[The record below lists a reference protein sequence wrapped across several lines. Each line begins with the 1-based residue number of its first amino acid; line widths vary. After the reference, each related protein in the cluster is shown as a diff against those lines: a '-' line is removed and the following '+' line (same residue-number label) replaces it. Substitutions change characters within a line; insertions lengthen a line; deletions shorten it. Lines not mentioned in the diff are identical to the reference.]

1 MQRLCCAGLCALVV
15 WFSFIGPLMQLQH
28 PTDTAG
34 HQYLLSRHFITVYT
48 VCFYNLAPSNISVL
62 NSARLIIIIIL
73 LPFVLLSKSIHGPL
87 AREYWILDRCFLEDC
102 NSQLLVSECIL
113 AFVNFPIP
121 HQTFCCSPPPLRPAP
136 PFQDLELNTFCL
148 TRSSASWS
156 TSYACHEF
164 IQEDVKVVTSKTYH
178 SYFFWNCRQ
187 IKMKL
192 QQTHQPFLYSFAN

>member
-1 MQRLCCAGLCALVV
+1 MSENNTDMKILPVLLTAACACKDCAVQVYVHQWCDSLLLAH
-15 WFSFIGPLMQLQH
+15 SCSCSTPQTLQAIS
-28 PTDTAG
+28 TYCRVTSS
-34 HQYLLSRHFITVYT
+34 QYIQSN
-48 VCFYNLAPSNISVL
+48 CFYNLAPSNISVL
-62 NSARLIIIIIL
+62 NSVRLIIIIIL

-148 TRSSASWS
+148 TQSSAS
-156 TSYACHEF
+156 
-164 IQEDVKVVTSKTYH
+164 
-178 SYFFWNCRQ
+178 
-187 IKMKL
+187 
-192 QQTHQPFLYSFAN
+192 